1 MIKLPIT
8 SDEWEVDIK
17 RYVSSVNHS
26 LEYANVESSLVR
38 TAVDIRSLL
47 TEEVYNKICDNAIS
61 EDPDVAHSIKDLLI
75 RSMLHLT
82 LYHHTI
88 YLIANIGNEG
98 ITVHKGDD
106 STAIYKYQQD
116 ALEYRLV
123 SDGWFWFNRLLFELA
138 ERDLYVPEQTSELS
152 LQDFTQY
159 VGISDNHYYIAV
171 RWIIKEVWEQEVQS
185 RICSHKETAE
195 DSARILALL
204 RRACCYEVVARSIER
219 LSFFYLPDTLRKDLK
234 NEHAN
239 KVTTPEDLKNKIVA
253 VYHSQAEVY
262 FASIDTELRSSTDMC
277 SEHVA
282 TQPFQPTTITES
294 DSFCL

>member
-38 TAVDIRSLL
+38 AAVDMRYLLTNEVYDKICDNEISDEVEVSHSIKDMLIRSLL
-47 TEEVYNKICDNAIS
+47 HI
-61 EDPDVAHSIKDLLI
+61 
-75 RSMLHLT
+75 T

-98 ITVHKGDD
+98 ITVYKGDD
-106 STAIYKYQQD
+106 STSIYKYQQD
-116 ALEYRLV
+116 ELEYRLV

-195 DSARILALL
+195 DSVRILALL
-204 RRACCYEVVARSIER
+204 KRACCYEVVARSIER

-262 FASIDTELRSSTDMC
+262 FASIDTELRSTPEIC

-282 TQPFQPTTITES
+282 AQPFQPSAITEK
-294 DSFCL
+294 DSFCI

>member
-38 TAVDIRSLL
+38 AAVDMRYLLTNEVYDKICDNEISDEVEVSHSIKDMLIRSLL
-47 TEEVYNKICDNAIS
+47 HI
-61 EDPDVAHSIKDLLI
+61 
-75 RSMLHLT
+75 T

-98 ITVHKGDD
+98 ITVYKGDD
-106 STAIYKYQQD
+106 STSIYKYQQD
-116 ALEYRLV
+116 ELEYRLV
-123 SDGWFWFNRLLFELA
+123 SDGWFWFNRLLMELE
-138 ERDLYVPEQTSELS
+138 ERKLYVPETSAELS
-152 LQDFTQY
+152 IKDFTQY
-159 VGISDNHYYIAV
+159 VGITDNHYYIAV
-171 RWIIKEVWEQEVQS
+171 QWIIKEVWEQEVQS
-185 RICSHKETAE
+185 RICSHKSSEE
-195 DSARILALL
+195 DSVRILALL
-204 RRACCYEVVARSIER
+204 KRACCYEVVARSIER

-262 FASIDTELRSSTDMC
+262 FASIDTELRSTPEIC
-277 SEHVA
+277 SKHVA
-282 TQPFQPTTITES
+282 AQPFQPSAITEK
-294 DSFCL
+294 DSFCI